1 MAHSGRILDFRK
13 DLGYDSTM
21 RTISDTLL
29 EAILSSGLSDQQ
41 LGIEA
46 DVNRLIIGRF
56 KRGGHLRSDTI
67 DALCKTLGL
76 ELRPTKTRKRLE
88 RKG

>member
-1 MAHSGRILDFRK
+1 MTDSGHQFDFRE

-29 EAILSSGLSDQQ
+29 AAILSSGLSDQQ

-46 DVNRLIIGRF
+46 GVNRLIIGRF

-67 DALCKTLGL
+67 DALCQTLEL
-76 ELRPTKTRKRLE
+76 ELRPTKTRKRVE